1 MASGK
6 RARDSDRESV
16 VGVLHDAL
24 VDGQLDPAEHERRV
38 EVALAS
44 AYVDDL
50 RPLLDDLQVETPA
63 SLAVPGPAPSP
74 KRPTAARD
82 DAASRRATWG
92 ALAVIVATAVIG
104 GAVWLGVRGGDDDT
118 PHTSGAPAAVGEV
131 DEEVV
136 AEQQSQAIRW
146 EDAELLPEQA
156 DDAEFVDP
164 SLGEWTFTKSNLQAV
179 LGVVEERLG
188 RYYTAL
194 TVRDGYLSITRPV
207 AATSPTTE
215 TWMYGEEPGKGYSW
229 TKAEVRADTTRV
241 LDLEDLDVDRLF
253 ANMERAENGLGL
265 PGAVV
270 TWVDVSVGII
280 DLVPELDI
288 WVEDPAT
295 NNVAWLTTTVAGSI
309 VSENPYR
316 S

>member
-1 MASGK
+1 VASGK

-16 VGVLHDAL
+16 VAVLHDAF

-63 SLAVPGPAPSP
+63 ALAVPGPAPSP
-74 KRPTAARD
+74 KRQTAARD

-92 ALAVIVATAVIG
+92 ALGVIVATAVIG
-104 GAVWLGVRGGDDDT
+104 GAVWLGVRGGDDAPTAYDD
-118 PHTSGAPAAVGEV
+118 APAAVGEV
-131 DEEVV
+131 DEEIV

-156 DDAEFVDP
+156 NGAEFVDP
-164 SLGEWTFTKSNLQAV
+164 SLGEWTFTKSNLRAV

-215 TWMYGEEPGKGYSW
+215 TWMYGDEPGKGYLW

-241 LDLEDLDVDRLF
+241 LDLQDLDIDRLF
-253 ANMERAENGLGL
+253 ANMERATTGLGL

-316 S
+316 P

>member
-1 MASGK
+1 VASGK

-16 VGVLHDAL
+16 VGVLHDAF

-63 SLAVPGPAPSP
+63 ALAVPGPAPSP
-74 KRPTAARD
+74 QRPTAAHD

-92 ALAVIVATAVIG
+92 ALGVIVATAVIG
-104 GAVWLGVRGGDDDT
+104 GAVWLGVRGGDDAPDS
-118 PHTSGAPAAVGEV
+118 SGAPAAAGEV
-131 DEEVV
+131 DEAVV

-156 DDAEFVDP
+156 GRTEFVDP

-215 TWMYGEEPGKGYSW
+215 TWIYGEEPGTGYSW

-270 TWVDVSVGII
+270 TWVAVSVDII
-280 DLVPELDI
+280 DLVPDLDI

-295 NNVAWLTTTVAGSI
+295 NNVARLTTTVAGSI